1 MKVIQCLPLQDK
13 VLCVFLVCGPHF
25 ELIFSGLY
33 SSRHVNGVVCICTF
47 TKIIPPITYAFV
59 AALAF
64 SGLNA
69 SVGYLTNILGMPVA
83 QVILI
88 RNVSRDHLFR

>member
-1 MKVIQCLPLQDK
+1 VFVCIC
-13 VLCVFLVCGPHF
+13 LCVD
-25 ELIFSGLY
+25 LIFHQ
-33 SSRHVNGVVCICTF
+33 SSPVYIPVNGVDCICTS
-47 TKIIPPITYAFV
+47 TMVIPPITYAFV

-69 SVGYLTNILGMPVA
+69 SVGYLTNVLDIPVA

-88 RNVSRDHLFR
+88 RNVSRAYIFR

>member
-1 MKVIQCLPLQDK
+1 VCISLCLDPILNQ
-13 VLCVFLVCGPHF
+13 
-25 ELIFSGLY
+25 
-33 SSRHVNGVVCICTF
+33 SSPVYIPVNGLDCICTS
-47 TKIIPPITYAFV
+47 TMVIPPITYAFV

-69 SVGYLTNILGMPVA
+69 SVGYLTNILDIPVA

-88 RNVSRDHLFR
+88 RNVSQARLFR

>member
-1 MKVIQCLPLQDK
+1 MV
-13 VLCVFLVCGPHF
+13 
-25 ELIFSGLY
+25 
-33 SSRHVNGVVCICTF
+33 
-47 TKIIPPITYAFV
+47 IPPITYAFV

-69 SVGYLTNILGMPVA
+69 SVGYLTIVMDIPVV

-88 RNVSRDHLFR
+88 RSVSHEPLSKNC